1 MMCVSTQGGAS
12 EWTLALERC
21 VPLLQYLG
29 ERLHGER
36 PLRHQLVPA
45 GERRQDREEV
55 VPQVPADVDVE
66 VALYPRHYQS
76 LDGKKMIKK
85 LEMQRY

>member
-1 MMCVSTQGGAS
+1 MGMFKHRAGRGEARRPRVDT
-12 EWTLALERC
+12 W
-21 VPLLQYLG
+21 LQRYLG

-36 PLRHQLVPA
+36 PLGDQLVPA
-45 GERRQDREEV
+45 GERGQHREEV

-76 LDGKKMIKK
+76 LHGEKQT
-85 LEMQRY
+85 EVEPQT